1 MINKFEPPA
10 VSPDDEI
17 SEGTKAENSEDPGQM
32 KMLPEE
38 RQEMERKRRSDQLGE
53 DAKKYKQNE
62 RKEEKNMRIP
72 VVHGHR
78 PENTNTS
85 QE

>member
-1 MINKFEPPA
+1 
-10 VSPDDEI
+10 
-17 SEGTKAENSEDPGQM
+17 M
-32 KMLPEE
+32 KMIPEE

-53 DAKKYKQNE
+53 DAKKYKHNE